1 VTLGIAVL
9 GSTGSVGSSV
19 LRVVRQHPERL
30 RVVALGAFGSSPDQ
44 LVRQAEELR
53 PRLVG
58 VADPAAAREVAR
70 RVPAG
75 VEVVAGEEGLAAVAC
90 HPEARRVVAA
100 MVGAA
105 GLRPAWAAVEAGKD
119 LALANKE
126 CLVVAGRLLMELA
139 RRRGVALLPV
149 DSEHAALHQA
159 LRGGREGEVERL
171 VLTASGGPFWRRD
184 GATFDAITPAEALRH
199 PTWKMGAKITVDSA
213 TLMNKGLELV
223 EASHLFG
230 VAPERVDVVVHPQSI
245 VHSLVE
251 FTDGTWL
258 AQLSANDM
266 VFPVQYALAWPERWR
281 NDFPRLTPS
290 ELGRLEFHPV
300 DTAKFPTVGLARD
313 ALLAGD
319 SAPAVLNGAN
329 EVAVGAF
336 LRGEAGFPAIAAT
349 VASVLE
355 EHAAVAVASLDDA
368 LAWDAWGRARAAE
381 RLAVSAA
388 RGVR

>member
-1 VTLGIAVL
+1 VTVGIAIL
-9 GSTGSVGSSV
+9 GSTGSVGASV
-19 LRVVRQHPERL
+19 LRVVRQHPDRL
-30 RVVALGAFGSSPDQ
+30 RVVALGAFGSDPAK
-44 LVRQAEELR
+44 LLRQVEELR
-53 PRLVG
+53 PQLVG
-58 VADPAAAREVAR
+58 VADPSAAREVAR
-70 RVPAG
+70 GAPAG

-139 RRRGVALLPV
+139 ARRGVAILPV

-159 LRGGREGEVERL
+159 LRGGRPGEVSRL

-184 GATFDAITPAEALRH
+184 AATFDAITPAEALRH
-199 PTWKMGAKITVDSA
+199 PTWQMGAKITIDSA
-213 TLMNKGLELV
+213 TLMNKGLELI
-223 EASHLFG
+223 EASHLFA
-230 VAPERVDVVVHPQSI
+230 VPPRQVEVVVHPQSI

-251 FTDGTWL
+251 FTDGAWL

-266 VFPVQYALAWPERWR
+266 VFPVQYALAWPERWG
-281 NDFPRLTPS
+281 NDFPRLQPG
-290 ELGRLEFHPV
+290 ELASLEFHPV
-300 DTAKFPTVGLARD
+300 DGGKFPTVELARA

-329 EVAVGAF
+329 EVAVDAF
-336 LRGEAGFPAIAAT
+336 LRGVSGFPAIART
-349 VASVLE
+349 VAAVLDA
-355 EHAAVAVASLDDA
+355 HRACATATLDEA
-368 LAWDAWGRARAAE
+368 LGWDAWGRTRAAE
-381 RLAVSAA
+381 LLRTPLPTAA
-388 RGVR
+388 G